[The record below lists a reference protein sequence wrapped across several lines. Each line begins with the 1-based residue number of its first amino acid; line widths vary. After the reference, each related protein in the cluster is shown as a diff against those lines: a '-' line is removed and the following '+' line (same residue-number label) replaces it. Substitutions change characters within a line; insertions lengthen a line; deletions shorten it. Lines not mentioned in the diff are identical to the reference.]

1 MHQKVSKSFTMS
13 FWTCFRIYPIIE
25 DYFQFSQNSPPDEG
39 TFLEKVLQKFL
50 ILIIHKPFAAKRFPK
65 PQSRTTFSNQCN
77 CSIQVAT
84 THSLKGIINK
94 IENVIYRSDKS
105 LHVDISQTLIENFV
119 KDWTIIIKIILLLIS
134 HFIKDG
140 IFFNN

>member
-1 MHQKVSKSFTMS
+1 MS
-13 FWTCFRIYPIIE
+13 FWTCFRIYPIIK
-25 DYFQFSQNSPPDEG
+25 DYFQFSQNSPPDGG

-84 THSLKGIINK
+84 THSLKGTINK

-134 HFIKDG
+134 HFIKGG
-140 IFFNN
+140 IFFLLS